1 MATDVS
7 RRCVIVIPDAGPFN
21 SLWVAD
27 RLDLLLAL
35 DMPIVV
41 LDAVYDELTREPE
54 RYRKDAEVRAFIG
67 RHANVFTIEP
77 TDIGQRERERRAA
90 GEKPKRNAADVAIAD
105 FMSDGVEKYAG
116 AGEPVLVLF
125 EDSDLPRVR
134 FFRKPDNLHLLSTVG
149 LLRGLE
155 RVGVIA
161 SADAVIQAMTK
172 PTDPTKRPRI
182 LTDLPDGTDDAAA
195 AGSIWMPGR
204 TA

>member
-1 MATDVS
+1 MS
-7 RRCVIVIPDAGPFN
+7 RRCVVVIPDAGPFN

-27 RLDLLLAL
+27 RLDLLLTL
-35 DMPIVV
+35 EMPIVV

-54 RYRKDAEVRAFIG
+54 RYPKDADVQTFI
-67 RHANVFTIEP
+67 RQHPAVFTIEP

-90 GEKPKRNAADVAIAD
+90 GEKPKRNTADVAIAD

-116 AGEPVLVLF
+116 DGDPVLVLF

-149 LLRGLE
+149 MLRGLE

-172 PTDPTKRPRI
+172 PADPTKRPRV
-182 LTDLPDGTDDAAA
+182 LADLPDGIDDGAAI
-195 AGSIWMPGR
+195 GSAWTPSPR
-204 TA
+204 RKT